1 MPSVTPVTGV
11 IGLTVTDAATVD
23 VPVSVRDRFC
33 DGLLHDAAPAVV
45 AVNVTDTRRVRTG
58 TRTVTGT
65 RAFDVDRRT
74 VVTVPVEAA
83 RTRPAALNVP
93 SVAADPCDAASVL
106 RSGLWLVCDATAVD
120 VPVSVLRSW
129 RTSSADRGTAADLTR
144 PACRVV
150 EAVGVLVAVSL
161 RVPARVTVAAVV
173 TVAALVADTPTSR
186 VAAIVCVAVSVWSL
200 TRCDV
205 TVATVALETER
216 TAPTC
221 NVRVAVDGWLAAFV
235 AAVARPTVAAAGCAA
250 ARSTVNVCGPPAV
263 ASRVAAYVGWIGCD
277 RPSRAMCYS
286 PYKML
291 ARHVAAAG
299 DVTRIA
305 NPFDGATCGSNPSGT
320 QNSYRPL
327 KTGTYCESMMRLYV
341 GSTVAL

>member
-1 MPSVTPVTGV
+1 VLVEGTVPAEGRSTHDSVKSQSVPSVTPAQSAPSVAVAQSVPSVIPTTGE
-11 IGLTVTDAATVD
+11 ITPTVTDATTVD
-23 VPVSVRDRFC
+23 VPVRVRDRFC

-45 AVNVTDTRRVRTG
+45 AVNVTDARRVRTG
-58 TRTVTGT
+58 TRTTIGT
-65 RAFDVDRRT
+65 RPFDVDRRI

-93 SVAADPCDAASVL
+93 SVAADPCDAVSVL

-120 VPVSVLRSW
+120 VPMSVLRSW

-161 RVPARVTVAAVV
+161 RVPARVTVATVM

-186 VAAIVCVAVSVWSL
+186 VAAVVCVAVSVWSL

-221 NVRVAVDGWLAAFV
+221 NARVAVDGWLAAFV
-235 AAVARPTVAAAGCAA
+235 AAVARATVAAAGCAA
-250 ARSTVNVCGPPAV
+250 ARSTGNVCGPPPPVTSRAAAV
-263 ASRVAAYVGWIGCD
+263 YVGWIGWE
-277 RPSRAMCYS
+277 RPSRAMRY
-286 PYKML
+286 L
-291 ARHVAAAG
+291 
-299 DVTRIA
+299 TRRTK
-305 NPFDGATCGSNPSGT
+305 PMPGT
-320 QNSYRPL
+320 
-327 KTGTYCESMMRLYV
+327 
-341 GSTVAL
+341 